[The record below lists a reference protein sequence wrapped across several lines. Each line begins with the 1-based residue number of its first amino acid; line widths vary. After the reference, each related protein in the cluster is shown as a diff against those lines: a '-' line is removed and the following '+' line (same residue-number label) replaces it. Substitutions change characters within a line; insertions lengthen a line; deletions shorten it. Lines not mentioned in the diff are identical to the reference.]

1 MTKGKIMKHLDL
13 DTTEGLTTSYEWLA
27 LGSQIGE
34 VANEWAERS
43 DLVASVSIEG
53 GAGAPACFKPLIAEI
68 EINSEIVFGKITTP
82 DMVGDFR
89 DRSTQYEFSKA
100 MGAVIHEAFHARY
113 SSMDLVALSK
123 VLTPSQLKALSLLE
137 EGRIEALGVDDEKRA
152 RVFLRS
158 CAMEIIISESMTSL
172 DKSEPSVDSASTLVA
187 LVHARVLSGVLNKSE
202 VKPILDFVDS
212 ILSVEVTNKLVNL
225 CAEFQTIDNTS
236 TSSVNKMVDIAIEW
250 DKIVSEVKE
259 EKGESGESGELG
271 DEGLAELSDILSD
284 IADSVSIS
292 NSGELYD
299 QETSE
304 KWKEEAKAKEKSAK
318 ERITSKVTAD
328 QVFGKPSFTAENTDS
343 FEKSTTV
350 TDKVSPSGSRIVEV
364 RNPTNQEKIA
374 SIIISKEL
382 EQARYRERDV
392 VEVSTSIPAGR
403 LNTRA
408 MVQSMA
414 QESKGVIS
422 TIQPWRKKVRKHTD
436 EPQLRVGVLVD
447 ISGSMGSAMNPMA
460 TTAWIMSEATKR
472 VQGKVAMV
480 YFGNDVFPVLKSGQ
494 TLSEV
499 NVYSATDSTEKFDRA
514 FRAINGELD
523 LLDSNGARLLVIV
536 SDGAYPDDEVKKA
549 KGWLKRCD
557 DEGVSVLWLPFGS
570 SRYADYICEN
580 TKAKVMASVADSVE
594 SAKVI
599 GATASTLLSK
609 VG

>member
-1 MTKGKIMKHLDL
+1 
-13 DTTEGLTTSYEWLA
+13 
-27 LGSQIGE
+27 
-34 VANEWAERS
+34 
-43 DLVASVSIEG
+43 
-53 GAGAPACFKPLIAEI
+53 
-68 EINSEIVFGKITTP
+68 
-82 DMVGDFR
+82 
-89 DRSTQYEFSKA
+89 
-100 MGAVIHEAFHARY
+100 
-113 SSMDLVALSK
+113 
-123 VLTPSQLKALSLLE
+123 
-137 EGRIEALGVDDEKRA
+137 
-152 RVFLRS
+152 
-158 CAMEIIISESMTSL
+158 
-172 DKSEPSVDSASTLVA
+172 
-187 LVHARVLSGVLNKSE
+187 

-259 EKGESGESGELG
+259 EKGESGESGEIG

-304 KWKEEAKAKEKSAK
+304 KWKDEAKAKEKSAK
-318 ERITSKVTAD
+318 ERVTSKVTAS
-328 QVFGKPSFTAENTDS
+328 QVFGKPSFSADNTDS
-343 FEKSTTV
+343 SEKSTTV
-350 TDKVSPSGSRIVEV
+350 TDKVSPTGSRIVEV
-364 RNPTNQEKIA
+364 RPPTNQEKIA

-472 VQGKVAMV
+472 VQGKVSMV

-514 FRAINGELD
+514 FRALNGELD

>member
-1 MTKGKIMKHLDL
+1 MKHLDL
-13 DTTEGLTTSYEWLA
+13 DITEGLTTSYEWLQ

-82 DMVGDFR
+82 EMIGDFR

-158 CAMEIIISESMTSL
+158 CAMEIIISESLTSL
-172 DKSEPSVDSASTLVA
+172 DKTQPSVDSASTLVA
-187 LVHARVLSGVLNKSE
+187 LVHARVLSGVLDKLE
-202 VKPILDFVDS
+202 VEPILDFVDS
-212 ILSVEVTNKLVNL
+212 ILGVEVTNKLVNL

-304 KWKEEAKAKEKSAK
+304 KWKEQAKAKEKSAK
-318 ERITSKVTAD
+318 ERITSKVTAN
-328 QVFGKPSFTAENTDS
+328 QVFGKPSSEIGTV
-343 FEKSTTV
+343 V

-364 RNPTNQEKIA
+364 RTPTNQEKIA

-392 VEVSTSIPAGR
+392 VEVSTLIPAGR

-422 TIQPWRKKVRKHTD
+422 TIKPWRKKVRKHTD